1 MATVQA
7 MTRTGLRATVIV
19 GVIVATWWVV
29 EIVDVYAFDDNL
41 QTNGIRPRQLDGLD
55 GILWA
60 PFLHSDFGHLISNT
74 FPFVL
79 LSALVLI
86 GGLRHWLTITALGL
100 FLGGLATW
108 LFASDGNHIGASG
121 VVFTY
126 FGALLAAAAFER
138 RPAAMAPA
146 LVTILLY
153 ATMLAGLVPQDR
165 ISWEGHLSG
174 FSVGIL
180 AAGVDAWFRP
190 RPQRKVRAAP
200 EVSAVFG
207 GEEPWLD

>member
-1 MATVQA
+1 V
-7 MTRTGLRATVIV
+7 TRPGLRATLIV

-29 EIVDVYAFDDNL
+29 EIVDVYALDDRL

-55 GILWA
+55 GVLWA

-74 FPFVL
+74 FPFIA

-86 GGLRHWLTITALGL
+86 GGLRHWLVITALGL

-126 FGALLAAAAFER
+126 FGVLLAAAGFER

-146 LVTILLY
+146 LVTLLLY

-165 ISWEGHLSG
+165 ISWEGHLAG
-174 FSVGIL
+174 FSTGIL
-180 AAGVDAWFRP
+180 AAGVGAWFKP
-190 RPQRKVRAAP
+190 RPKRKDRAEP